1 MSKRT
6 KILGFIVA
14 IIVLGAAT
22 FGGVYIALTKSEGS
36 EKVEVK
42 QEEGGKVEES
52 FHEIGEIFVNLTD
65 DNAKRYVK
73 LNLSL
78 GFDKKNKDLLAEIT
92 EKQVV
97 MRHVAINYIRSC
109 TTKDFEPAN
118 EEQLK
123 KELIERLNKELTK
136 GTILNIYISEIM
148 VQ

>member
-1 MSKRT
+1 MSKGK
-6 KILGFIVA
+6 KILGFIVV

-22 FGGVYIALTKSEGS
+22 FGGVYLALTKSEES
-36 EKVEVK
+36 EKVEIK
-42 QEEGGKVEES
+42 EEEGKVEEA

-97 MRHVAINYIRSC
+97 MKHVAINYVRSC

-136 GTILNIYISEIM
+136 GTVLNIYISEIM

>member
-14 IIVLGAAT
+14 IIVIGAAT
-22 FGGVYIALTKSEGS
+22 FGGVYLSLTKLEGR
-36 EKVEVK
+36 EKVEIK
-42 QEEGGKVEES
+42 QEGGGKVEES

-97 MRHVAINYIRSC
+97 MRHVAISYIRSC
-109 TTKDFEPAN
+109 TTKDFEPVN